1 MLVKVLTA
9 PPAVCKLVEE
19 TKGTNMTE
27 DNDET
32 TAELPQSEFIDPSPV
47 CDELMRHYAA
57 LEPCERIPVA
67 KSFTLPMAEYKAPM
81 LMSLLKQ
88 ISKLNRVLVLIEH
101 EELGLFEIRRLPN
114 GYDAAFFYHKLK
126 AQTNALLNV
135 GNYEESD
142 LREKVLETLKASLV
156 LSNEATAT
164 YDANF
169 SLQMKNENA
178 VTYSYLHRKLANVAA
193 FRKANGGATAAL
205 KKTLD
210 TLCDEG
216 ILERVPPAYAEKAF
230 QVTAK
235 VYRLMKG

>member
-1 MLVKVLTA
+1 
-9 PPAVCKLVEE
+9 
-19 TKGTNMTE
+19 MTE

-32 TAELPQSEFIDPSPV
+32 TAELPQSEFIDPSPIG
-47 CDELMRHYAA
+47 DELMRHYAA

-67 KSFTLPMAEYKAPM
+67 KSFTLPMAEYKAPL
-81 LMSLLKQ
+81 LMGLLKQ
-88 ISKLNRVLVLIEH
+88 LSKLNRVLVLIEH
-101 EELGLFEIRRLPN
+101 AELGLFEIRRLPN
-114 GYDAAFFYHKLK
+114 GYDAGFFYR
-126 AQTNALLNV
+126 TINAPTDTPSNV
-135 GNYEESD
+135 GNYEETE
-142 LREKVLETLKASLV
+142 LREKLLEAFEKGL
-156 LSNEATAT
+156 LSSTDETAT
-164 YDANF
+164 YDPSF
-169 SLQMKNENA
+169 SLQMKNENV

-216 ILERVPPAYAEKAF
+216 IIERVPPSYAEKAF

>member
-1 MLVKVLTA
+1 MID
-9 PPAVCKLVEE
+9 
-19 TKGTNMTE
+19 MTE

-47 CDELMRHYAA
+47 GDELMRHYAA

-67 KSFTLPMAEYKAPM
+67 KSFTLPMAEYKAPL
-81 LMSLLKQ
+81 LMGLLKQ

-101 EELGLFEIRRLPN
+101 AELGLFEIRRLPN
-114 GYDAAFFYHKLK
+114 GYDAGFFYR
-126 AQTNALLNV
+126 TINAPADTPVNV
-135 GNYEESD
+135 GNYEETE

-193 FRKANGGATAAL
+193 FRKSKGGATEAL

-216 ILERVPPAYAEKAF
+216 IVERVPPAYAEKAF

>member
-1 MLVKVLTA
+1 
-9 PPAVCKLVEE
+9 
-19 TKGTNMTE
+19 MTE

-32 TAELPQSEFIDPSPV
+32 PAEVTQGEFIDPSPV
-47 CDELMRHYAA
+47 GDELMRHYAA

-67 KSFTLPMAEYKAPM
+67 KSYTLPMAEYKAPL
-81 LMSLLKQ
+81 LMGLLKQ

-101 EELGLFEIRRLPN
+101 AELGLFEIRRLPN
-114 GYDAAFFYHKLK
+114 GYDAGFFYRTI
-126 AQTNALLNV
+126 AAPADAPANV
-135 GNYEESD
+135 GNYEETE
-142 LREKVLETLKASLV
+142 LREKLLETITDALV
-156 LSNEATAT
+156 TSNEDGQK

-169 SLQMKNENA
+169 SLQMKNENV
-178 VTYSYLHRKLANVAA
+178 VTYSYLHRKLANVAV
-193 FRKANGGATAAL
+193 FRKSKGGATEAL

-216 ILERVPPAYAEKAF
+216 IVERVPPAYAEKAF

>member
-1 MLVKVLTA
+1 
-9 PPAVCKLVEE
+9 
-19 TKGTNMTE
+19 MTE

-32 TAELPQSEFIDPSPV
+32 PAEVTQGEFIDPSPIG
-47 CDELMRHYAA
+47 DELMRHYAA

-67 KSFTLPMAEYKAPM
+67 KSFTLPMAEYKAP
-81 LMSLLKQ
+81 LLTGLLKQ

-101 EELGLFEIRRLPN
+101 AELGLFEIRRLPN
-114 GYDAAFFYHKLK
+114 GYDAGFFYR
-126 AQTNALLNV
+126 TINAPADTPDNV
-135 GNYEESD
+135 GNYEEAE
-142 LREKVLETLKASLV
+142 LREKLLETITDALV
-156 LSNEATAT
+156 TSDEDGQK

-169 SLQMKNENA
+169 SMKMKNENV
-178 VTYSYLHRKLANVAA
+178 VTYAYLHRKLANVAA
-193 FRKANGGATAAL
+193 FRKAKGGATAAL

-216 ILERVPPAYAEKAF
+216 IVERVPPAYAEKAF

>member
-1 MLVKVLTA
+1 
-9 PPAVCKLVEE
+9 
-19 TKGTNMTE
+19 MTE
-27 DNDET
+27 DNDEAP
-32 TAELPQSEFIDPSPV
+32 AEVTQGEFIDPSPV
-47 CDELMRHYAA
+47 GDELMRHYAA

-67 KSFTLPMAEYKAPM
+67 KSYTLPMAEYKAPL
-81 LMSLLKQ
+81 LMGLLKQ

-101 EELGLFEIRRLPN
+101 AELGLFEIRRLPN
-114 GYDAAFFYHKLK
+114 GYDAGFFYR
-126 AQTNALLNV
+126 TINAPADTPVNV
-135 GNYEESD
+135 GNYEETE

-193 FRKANGGATAAL
+193 FRKSKGGATAAL
-205 KKTLD
+205 KNALD

-216 ILERVPPAYAEKAF
+216 IIERVPPSYAEKAF

>member
-1 MLVKVLTA
+1 
-9 PPAVCKLVEE
+9 
-19 TKGTNMTE
+19 MTE

-47 CDELMRHYAA
+47 GEELMRHYAA

-67 KSFTLPMAEYKAPM
+67 KSFTLPMAEYKAP
-81 LMSLLKQ
+81 LLIGLLKQ

-101 EELGLFEIRRLPN
+101 AELGLFEIRRLPN
-114 GYDAAFFYHKLK
+114 GYDAGFFYR
-126 AQTNALLNV
+126 TINAPADTPVNV
-135 GNYEESD
+135 GIDEQEVRD
-142 LREKVLETLKASLV
+142 KLLEAITDAL
-156 LSNEATAT
+156 ATST
-164 YDANF
+164 EDGQKYDANF
-169 SLQMKNENA
+169 SLQMKNEKV
-178 VTYSYLHRKLANVAA
+178 VTYAYLHRKLANVAV
-193 FRKANGGATAAL
+193 FRKSKGGATAAL

-216 ILERVPPAYAEKAF
+216 IIERVPPAYAEKAF

>member
-1 MLVKVLTA
+1 MID
-9 PPAVCKLVEE
+9 
-19 TKGTNMTE
+19 MTE

-47 CDELMRHYAA
+47 GDELMRHYAA

-67 KSFTLPMAEYKAPM
+67 KSYTLPMAEYKAPL
-81 LMSLLKQ
+81 LMGLLKQ

-101 EELGLFEIRRLPN
+101 AELGLFEIRRLPN
-114 GYDAAFFYHKLK
+114 GYDAGFFYR
-126 AQTNALLNV
+126 TINAPADTPVNV
-135 GNYEESD
+135 GNYEETE

-193 FRKANGGATAAL
+193 FRKSKGGATAAL
-205 KKTLD
+205 KNALD

-216 ILERVPPAYAEKAF
+216 IIERVPPSYAEKAF

>member
-1 MLVKVLTA
+1 MSD
-9 PPAVCKLVEE
+9 
-19 TKGTNMTE
+19 MTE

-32 TAELPQSEFIDPSPV
+32 PAEVTQGEFIDPSPV
-47 CDELMRHYAA
+47 GDELMRHYAA

-67 KSFTLPMAEYKAPM
+67 KSYTLPMAEYKAPL
-81 LMSLLKQ
+81 LMGLLKQ

-101 EELGLFEIRRLPN
+101 VELGLFEIRRLPN
-114 GYDAAFFYHKLK
+114 GYDAGFFYR
-126 AQTNALLNV
+126 TINAPADTSDNV
-135 GNYEESD
+135 GIDEQE
-142 LREKVLETLKASLV
+142 LREKLLETITDALV
-156 LSNEATAT
+156 TSDEDGQK

-169 SLQMKNENA
+169 SMKMKNENV
-178 VTYSYLHRKLANVAA
+178 VTYAYLHRKLANVAA
-193 FRKANGGATAAL
+193 FRKAKGGATAAL

-216 ILERVPPAYAEKAF
+216 IIERVPPAYVFSAF

>member
-1 MLVKVLTA
+1 MSY
-9 PPAVCKLVEE
+9 
-19 TKGTNMTE
+19 MTE

-32 TAELPQSEFIDPSPV
+32 TTELPQSEFIDPSPV
-47 CDELMRHYAA
+47 GDELMRHYAA

-67 KSFTLPMAEYKAPM
+67 KSFTLPMAEYKAPL
-81 LMSLLKQ
+81 LMGLLKQ

-101 EELGLFEIRRLPN
+101 AELGLFEIRRLPN
-114 GYDAAFFYHKLK
+114 GYDAGFFYR
-126 AQTNALLNV
+126 TINAPADTSDNV
-135 GNYEESD
+135 GIDEQE
-142 LREKVLETLKASLV
+142 LREKLLETIADALV
-156 LSNEATAT
+156 TSDEDGQK

-169 SLQMKNENA
+169 SMKMKNENV
-178 VTYSYLHRKLANVAA
+178 VTYAYLHRKLANVAA
-193 FRKANGGATAAL
+193 FRKAKGGATAAL

-216 ILERVPPAYAEKAF
+216 IIERVPPAYVFSAF

>member
-1 MLVKVLTA
+1 
-9 PPAVCKLVEE
+9 
-19 TKGTNMTE
+19 MTE

-32 TAELPQSEFIDPSPV
+32 PAEVTQGEFIDPSPV
-47 CDELMRHYAA
+47 GDELMRHYAA

-67 KSFTLPMAEYKAPM
+67 KSFTLPMAEYKAPL
-81 LMSLLKQ
+81 LMGLLKQ
-88 ISKLNRVLVLIEH
+88 ISKLHRVLVLIEH
-101 EELGLFEIRRLPN
+101 ADLGLFEIRRLPN
-114 GYDAAFFYHKLK
+114 GYDAGFFYHTLK
-126 AQTNALLNV
+126 ASADTLPNV
-135 GNYEESD
+135 GNYEEAE
-142 LREKVLETLKASLV
+142 LREKLLDALKGSFV
-156 LSNEATAT
+156 LSSDETKS
-164 YDANF
+164 YDRNF

-178 VTYSYLHRKLANVAA
+178 VTYTYLHRKLANVAA

-216 ILERVPPAYAEKAF
+216 IIERVPPAYAEKAF

>member
-1 MLVKVLTA
+1 MTD
-9 PPAVCKLVEE
+9 
-19 TKGTNMTE
+19 MTE

-47 CDELMRHYAA
+47 GDELMRHYEA

-67 KSFTLPMAEYKAPM
+67 KSFTLPMAEYKAPL
-81 LMSLLKQ
+81 LMGLLKQ

-101 EELGLFEIRRLPN
+101 AELGLFEIRRLPN
-114 GYDAAFFYHKLK
+114 GYDAAFFYHMLK
-126 AQTNALLNV
+126 APADTPDNV
-135 GNYEESD
+135 GNYEETE
-142 LREKVLETLKASLV
+142 LREKLLETFGKGLLAS
-156 LSNEATAT
+156 NDETAT

-169 SLQMKNENA
+169 SLQMKNENV
-178 VTYSYLHRKLANVAA
+178 VTYAYIHRKLANVAA
-193 FRKANGGATAAL
+193 FRKAKGGATAAL
-205 KKTLD
+205 KKMLD

>member
-1 MLVKVLTA
+1 
-9 PPAVCKLVEE
+9 
-19 TKGTNMTE
+19 MTE
-27 DNDET
+27 DNDEM

-47 CDELMRHYAA
+47 GDELMRHYEA

-67 KSFTLPMAEYKAPM
+67 KSFTLPMAEYKAPL
-81 LMSLLKQ
+81 LMGLLKQ

-101 EELGLFEIRRLPN
+101 AELGLFEIRRLPN
-114 GYDAAFFYHKLK
+114 GYDAGFFYR
-126 AQTNALLNV
+126 TINAPADAPDNV
-135 GNYEESD
+135 GNHEETE
-142 LREKVLETLKASLV
+142 LREKLLETITDALV
-156 LSNEATAT
+156 TSNEDGQK

-169 SLQMKNENA
+169 SLQMKNEKV
-178 VTYSYLHRKLANVAA
+178 VTYAYLHRKLANVAV
-193 FRKANGGATAAL
+193 FRKSKGGATAAL

-216 ILERVPPAYAEKAF
+216 IIERVPPAYAEKAF